1 MDEEARIAES
11 VGEPLTHPP
20 EPIRDIL
27 YKTAKTNAANVA
39 IASLY
44 QKPSSQLID
53 TLDTSKEYV
62 EWTYG
67 ELNDKSEQLASCLS
81 AKGVRRGDRV
91 VAFIFNSAELALLF
105 WASVKLGAILVP
117 LDPRTTPREELVHH
131 YLKVVQPTVL
141 VVVDG
146 TMAQILEQSNSSDLE
161 RISLKITLESQAR
174 ADSAWYSLPALVY
187 KYQVNGDTAAIES
200 RGGHGVDD
208 VVLIVFTSGTYGLP
222 KACPQTNKSLG
233 VAAQAGDGFR
243 LLNPSHRLAQHMPPS
258 HISGFGDMI
267 HFWMSGATIVFPSPA
282 FDAKA
287 TIEAIERLRCT
298 HMFGNQISRRVS
310 LLVHF

>member
-1 MDEEARIAES
+1 MDERAQIAES

-20 EPIRDIL
+20 ESIRDIFN
-27 YKTAKTNAANVA
+27 KTAKTNAGNVA

-44 QKPSSQLID
+44 QSPSSQLID

-67 ELNDKSEQLASCLS
+67 ELNDKSEQLASSLS
-81 AKGVRRGDRV
+81 AKGVRRGERV
-91 VAFIFNSAELALLF
+91 AAFIFNSAELALLF

-117 LDPRTTPREELVHH
+117 LDPRTTPRKELVHH
-131 YLKVVQPTVL
+131 YLKVIQPTVI

-146 TMAQILEQSNSSDLE
+146 TVAQVLEQSNSSDLE
-161 RISLKITLESQAR
+161 PISLRITLESQIR
-174 ADSAWYSLPALVY
+174 VDSAWYSLPALVN
-187 KYQVNGDTAAIES
+187 KYQVNGDTAALEL
-200 RGGHGVDD
+200 RGGHGFED

-222 KACPQTNKSLG
+222 KACPQTNKSLW
-233 VAAQAGDGFR
+233 VAAQAGDSFR
-243 LLNPSHRLAQHMPPS
+243 LLDPSHRLAQHMPPS
-258 HISGFGDMI
+258 HITGFCDMI
-267 HFWMSGATIVFPSPA
+267 HFWMSGATVVFPSPA

-298 HMFGNQISRRVS
+298 HMFGNTLSS
-310 LLVHF
+310 